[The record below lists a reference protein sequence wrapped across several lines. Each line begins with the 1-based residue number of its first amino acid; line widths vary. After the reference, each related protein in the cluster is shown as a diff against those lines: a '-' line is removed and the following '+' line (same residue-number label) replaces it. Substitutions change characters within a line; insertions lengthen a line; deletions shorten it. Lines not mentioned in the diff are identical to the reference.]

1 MQFINFC
8 QKLAFIFG
16 ILYTGYLLSIANIK
30 REIAKERETYTE
42 RVRVIEIKR
51 KRTARK
57 KYDKKWDIV

>member
-8 QKLAFIFG
+8 QKLAFSFG